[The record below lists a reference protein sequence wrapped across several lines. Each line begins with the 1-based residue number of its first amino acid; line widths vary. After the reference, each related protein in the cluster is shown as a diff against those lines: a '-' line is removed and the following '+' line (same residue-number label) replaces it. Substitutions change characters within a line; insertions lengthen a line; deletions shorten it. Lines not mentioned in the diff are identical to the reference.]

1 MSSQSEV
8 VLLSVNHSAIGI
20 TQNVVG
26 VFFYQIWDNEL
37 SGHFFLHMIRMW
49 VSKIKM
55 SCSGTTTSQ
64 KTHLQVFYGCWYQT
78 HKQTLTGHFN
88 SCLPGECGFAR
99 CFFDSS
105 VRVFRARASSWDNP
119 VLFISST
126 SPHRTCLQNRQTYHS
141 MFKLGI

>member
-64 KTHLQVFYGCWYQT
+64 KTHLQGFMVVDIRHTNKPSQAISIAVYRVNVGLPDASLILLSACSVPVHPLGTIQYFSYPL
-78 HKQTLTGHFN
+78 HHLTVH
-88 SCLPGECGFAR
+88 
-99 CFFDSS
+99 
-105 VRVFRARASSWDNP
+105 VFRIGKRIIA
-119 VLFISST
+119 
-126 SPHRTCLQNRQTYHS
+126 CLN
-141 MFKLGI
+141 